1 MKSYAQEN
9 ERLQIDVH
17 TIFVVYIRCVLH
29 LYMSLQLI
37 WSITQNQVFNL
48 NIK

>member
-17 TIFVVYIRCVLH
+17 TIFVVYIRCVLP
-29 LYMSLQLI
+29 LYMSLQLM